1 MAKDYFIKL
10 MEEGEI
16 DDSYNIRGDDVA
28 SSRSRGGN
36 KKKDKTKQQQGGADS
51 ENEFLNFLVDKL
63 GDVED
68 VSISVNG
75 SKRIPIKD
83 LKKKIN

>member
-1 MAKDYFIKL
+1 MAKDKIN
-10 MEEGEI
+10 EAI
-16 DDSYNIRGDDVA
+16 TVA

-36 KKKDKTKQQQGGADS
+36 KKKDKTKQQQGGAES